1 MGIEELSSVDG
12 IIWRRDY
19 EDGTINQLD
28 TKVWLLTFKK
38 LERLNMSNILD
49 QDTMY
54 SDDLLCY
61 DKFMDGTQAMVNI
74 SSESFSK
81 ILPGQDLEILPTLAG
96 SRTSC

>member
-28 TKVWLLTFKK
+28 TKVWLPAFKK

-81 ILPGQDLEILPTLAG
+81 SFPARTWKSSPTLAG